1 VISRALVNRG
11 EQELESR
18 KILSATVLAASLF
31 SIGAAR
37 AEPLTIKVGW
47 VLMTSS
53 SVPLSLEKKEL
64 LHHDGQSYIIDAVNI
79 RASSA
84 MVTALATGDLD
95 VGPLAFSSLPLAIQN
110 AKLDDLRIISDV
122 SQNRAQDSFT
132 THFMVLKDGPI
143 KTIEDM
149 RGHVG
154 ASLAAGSAVDI
165 SMRAMLRRHGIDD
178 RKDVTIIEAAFP
190 HMKAMLLE
198 KKADLVTVIPP
209 YTEDPEL
216 KQQSVTLFTQRDA
229 MGPIQLIV
237 WVARAPYIAA
247 HRAALVDFMEDSLRV
262 TRYFT
267 DPRHHGEVID
277 LAAKG
282 LKQPKDQIDMLWT
295 ANDSYRDPNG
305 MPDLVALQHNIDT
318 QHAIGLIE
326 QSIKIADYADLSI
339 VMEAAARLGN

>member
-1 VISRALVNRG
+1 MEARTIFR
-11 EQELESR
+11 
-18 KILSATVLAASLF
+18 ATVLAASLF
-31 SIGAAR
+31 SIGVAR

-47 VLMTSS
+47 LLMTSS

-64 LHHDGQSYIIDAVNI
+64 LHHYGQSYVIEPMNI

-84 MVTALATGDLD
+84 VVTALATGDLD
-95 VGPLAFSSLPLAIQN
+95 VGPLAYSSLPFAIEN

-132 THFMVLKDGPI
+132 THFLVLKEGPI

-165 SMRAMLRRHGIDD
+165 SMRAMLRRHGLDD
-178 RKDVTIIEAAFP
+178 RKDVIIIEAAFP
-190 HMKAMLLE
+190 NMKAMLLQ
-198 KKADLVTVIPP
+198 KKADLVAIIPP
-209 YTEDPEL
+209 YLEDPEL
-216 KQQSVTLFTQRDA
+216 NQQAVTLFTQKDA

-247 HRAALVDFMEDSLRV
+247 HHAALVDFMEDSLRV

-267 DPRHHGEVID
+267 DPRHHEEVIG

-305 MPDLVALQHNIDT
+305 IPDLVALQHNIDT
-318 QHAIGLIE
+318 QHEIGLIE
-326 QSIKIADYADLSI
+326 HSIKVADYADLS
-339 VMEAAARLGN
+339 VVKEAAAQLNK